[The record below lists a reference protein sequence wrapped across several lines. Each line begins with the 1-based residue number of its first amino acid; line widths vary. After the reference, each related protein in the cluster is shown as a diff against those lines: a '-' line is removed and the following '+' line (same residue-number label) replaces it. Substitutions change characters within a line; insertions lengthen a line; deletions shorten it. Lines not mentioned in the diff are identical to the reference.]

1 MPEQTHVSPDGVK
14 YRLIATRTTTPTT
27 DSEAKE
33 IRVETDSIEVI
44 VSDSRVISRG
54 SQFGHVAII
63 VDEIAYSRA
72 YDGYDSKK
80 TYAQYVTV
88 QESFRDSVGYVLRV
102 SPGEKK
108 KIEAELKRR
117 VTVTNGDP
125 TRHGYSLLDDSC
137 SSNVA
142 DVLNLVGIVAYDP
155 RWSAFGMV
163 SPEDIAV
170 GLSHSKR
177 VKEKRVYPKEGS

>member
-1 MPEQTHVSPDGVK
+1 MPEQIHISPDGVK

-33 IRVETDSIEVI
+33 IRVETDSVEVI
-44 VSDSRVISRG
+44 VSDSMMRYWG
-54 SQFGHVAII
+54 SQFGHVAIV
-63 VDEIAYSRA
+63 VDGVAYSRA
-72 YDGYDSKK
+72 HGGYDAKK
-80 TYAQYVTV
+80 THAEYVAAQ
-88 QESFRDSVGYVLRV
+88 EGLRDSVGYVLRI
-102 SPGEKK
+102 SPEEKK

-117 VTVTNGDP
+117 VAATNGDP
-125 TRHGYSLLDDSC
+125 ARHGYSLLDNSC

-155 RWSAFGMV
+155 RWPAFGMV

-177 VKEKRVYPKEGS
+177 VKEKRFYPKGGS